1 MQPGIAVALKTN
13 LGAHCELMNVADS
26 KNTEKKLYLIS
37 RIVADTQSAMK
48 GQYWHKDLGESLPPT
63 VLVLHHQRKALI
75 LKSTPTIWHSQSITI
90 QTEIHLV
97 ESDRPLS
104 LHWRRS
110 DEATCSTSRTV
121 SQMENLDI

>member
-90 QTEIHLV
+90 QTEIHPV

-104 LHWRRS
+104 LH
-110 DEATCSTSRTV
+110 
-121 SQMENLDI
+121 